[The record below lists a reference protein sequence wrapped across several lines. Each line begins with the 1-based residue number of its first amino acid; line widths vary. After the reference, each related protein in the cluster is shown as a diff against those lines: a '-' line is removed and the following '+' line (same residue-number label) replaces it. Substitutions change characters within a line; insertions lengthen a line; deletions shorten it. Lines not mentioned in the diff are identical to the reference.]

1 MLGSTFAMPVEVV
14 QKVYTK
20 KEVAVKTA
28 PVPDTL
34 YTPARM
40 WYKIASMSVSA
51 QFAMV
56 AVVHRPCSLDSRNR
70 LYDAQF

>member
-1 MLGSTFAMPVEVV
+1 MLKSTLAKVV
-14 QKVYTK
+14 KKVYMK
-20 KEVAVKTA
+20 SEVAVMTA

-40 WYKIASMSVSA
+40 WYKSASMSVSA

-56 AVVHRPCSLDSRNR
+56 SVVCRPCSLDSRDR
-70 LYDAQF
+70 